1 MDPLDTMK
9 AMNELWGKGM
19 QNFFSAQQNAFG
31 AMAPSAGETSIAS
44 MIPDAHA
51 FELARQAYAE
61 AWTSAQAISAALAKG
76 LRTTEGQGTDPMT
89 SGILT
94 RSFDPKGWLSATSE
108 VDEALN

>member
-44 MIPDAHA
+44 MIPDAQA
-51 FELARQAYAE
+51 FEFGPSGHAE
-61 AWTSAQAISAALAKG
+61 AWTSAQRLSRPRLRKG
-76 LRTTEGQGTDPMT
+76 
-89 SGILT
+89 SGRPRDKAPIQ
-94 RSFDPKGWLSATSE
+94 
-108 VDEALN
+108 